1 MFERRGKDDWF
12 YAIADIH
19 RIHKVERIFGALQE
33 ISSLFDRLN
42 AHAHR
47 QVCQTLSGQQG
58 PIARQSRRPSAP
70 AATPRVMPLGR
81 FDPPST
87 STSRTSNAPVAPSAP
102 VTGAAGVLRNKIL
115 EADFQGLGFRPGAHA
130 GVVK

>member
-1 MFERRGKDDWF
+1 
-12 YAIADIH
+12 
-19 RIHKVERIFGALQE
+19 
-33 ISSLFDRLN
+33 
-42 AHAHR
+42 
-47 QVCQTLSGQQG
+47 
-58 PIARQSRRPSAP
+58 
-70 AATPRVMPLGR
+70 MPLGR